1 MHEYSPSMLR
11 WWHVSQHT
19 SRGVDVAEG
28 AVDARDG
35 GIGASMEGGGNVA
48 DVEGSVS
55 DGGSDGG

>member
-28 AVDARDG
+28 AVDAG
-35 GIGASMEGGGNVA
+35 GGGNGADVEGGGNGTE
-48 DVEGSVS
+48 VEGSVS
-55 DGGSDGG
+55 GSGSDGG